1 MDVVI
6 KNLTKKLDT
15 NIVLNDINLNLES
28 GQIIGFVGRNG
39 SGKSML
45 FKTICGFLIPDEGE
59 VLVEGEN
66 IYDNNT
72 FPKNTAALIENPNFL
87 SDMSGY
93 ENLKLLASIK
103 NIITEEDIIKTL
115 EEVGLLEEKDKLFK
129 KYSLGMKRKLGIA
142 QVLMENPDLMI
153 FDEPFNGLDES
164 SVEKIRKIILNKK
177 KEGKLILIATHIKED
192 IDKLCDH
199 VYVLDGGKIIKSE

>member
-6 KNLTKKLDT
+6 KNLTKKLD
-15 NIVLNDINLNLES
+15 NNKVLNDINLNFES
-28 GQIIGFVGRNG
+28 GQIMGFVGRNG

-45 FKTICGFLIPDEGE
+45 YKTICGFLIPDEGE

-72 FPKNTAALIENPNFL
+72 FLKNTAALIENPNFL

-103 NIITEEDIIKTL
+103 NIITQEDIIKTL
-115 EEVGLLEEKDKLFK
+115 EEVGLLEE
-129 KYSLGMKRKLGIA
+129 
-142 QVLMENPDLMI
+142 
-153 FDEPFNGLDES
+153 
-164 SVEKIRKIILNKK
+164 
-177 KEGKLILIATHIKED
+177 
-192 IDKLCDH
+192 
-199 VYVLDGGKIIKSE
+199 